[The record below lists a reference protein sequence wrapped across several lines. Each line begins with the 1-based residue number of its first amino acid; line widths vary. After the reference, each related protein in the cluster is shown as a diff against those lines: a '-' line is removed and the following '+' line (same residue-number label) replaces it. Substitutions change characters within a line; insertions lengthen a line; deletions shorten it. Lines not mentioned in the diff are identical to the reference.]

1 MNEELQVLIKIA
13 DAMNTE
19 LDKDKF
25 LNLYKAQ
32 HHVIGY
38 MIRTGKTG
46 VLESPKNTPELIR
59 YLEATKLGEF
69 VPNVAIGFENERILT
84 EDLKHVTE
92 AVKTIIEQ
100 HKTA

>member
-38 MIRTGKTG
+38 MYKC
-46 VLESPKNTPELIR
+46 
-59 YLEATKLGEF
+59 
-69 VPNVAIGFENERILT
+69 
-84 EDLKHVTE
+84 
-92 AVKTIIEQ
+92 Q
-100 HKTA
+100 

>member
-1 MNEELQVLIKIA
+1 
-13 DAMNTE
+13 
-19 LDKDKF
+19 
-25 LNLYKAQ
+25 
-32 HHVIGY
+32 

-92 AVKTIIEQ
+92 AVKTIN
-100 HKTA
+100 

>member
-19 LDKDKF
+19 LDKDKL
-25 LNLYKAQ
+25 LNLYRAQ
-32 HHVIGY
+32 SQIVGY
-38 MIRTGKTG
+38 LIRTGKTG

-69 VPNVAIGFENERILT
+69 VPNIAVGFENEHVLS
-84 EDLKHVTE
+84 EDLKNVTE